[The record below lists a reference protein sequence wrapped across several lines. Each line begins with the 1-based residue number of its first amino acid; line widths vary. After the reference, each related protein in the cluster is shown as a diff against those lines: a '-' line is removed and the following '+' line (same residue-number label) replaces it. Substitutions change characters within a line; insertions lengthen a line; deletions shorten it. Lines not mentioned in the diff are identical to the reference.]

1 MCCVLC
7 AVQDPAIE
15 LVREL
20 QAAQEERASAA
31 TPELSKADVQGLLF
45 GGGGVE
51 SPANDFR

>member
-51 SPANDFR
+51 SPANDFW